1 MNDSIDTQSGFSD
14 YLRSTN
20 VGSSGKASSYF
31 RALELLEQM
40 LRIAPLGFED
50 CRNIWAVDSI
60 ERLIGLK
67 KRVLKEQK
75 RKSGSPWVR
84 KGIPASYLRDGFCS
98 AALTQ
103 LIEFLTQTKY
113 SRKFF
118 RILNECPDDVSAV
131 AKTHKIKPVIPEGF
145 VHDPK
150 SKDGK
155 ERLQTIKARIGQKT
169 FREVILSI
177 YENRCCLTGIDVPEV
192 NRASHIIGWAERA
205 DTRMD
210 PRNGLCLSATY
221 DAAFDGKLITFDD
234 DYRLVLSKVIRDRM
248 PTETLRTHFLGK
260 EGQRIQMPTR
270 LEPLKDYLEHHRKG
284 GDF

>member
-1 MNDSIDTQSGFSD
+1 
-14 YLRSTN
+14 
-20 VGSSGKASSYF
+20 
-31 RALELLEQM
+31 M
-40 LRIAPLGFED
+40 LRLAPLGFED
-50 CRNIWAVDSI
+50 CRNLWAVDSI
-60 ERLIGLK
+60 ERLIELK
-67 KRVLKEQK
+67 ERVLKEQK
-75 RKSGSPWVR
+75 IKSNSPWVR

-103 LIEFLTQTKY
+103 LIEFLTQKKY

-118 RILNECPDDVSAV
+118 RVLNECPDDVSAV
-131 AKTHKIKPVIPEGF
+131 AKTLKIKPLIPEAF
-145 VHDPK
+145 VHDPT

-169 FREVILSI
+169 FREVVLAI
-177 YENRCCLTGIDVPEV
+177 YQNRCCLTGIDVPEV

-234 DYRLVLSKVIRDRM
+234 DYRLVLSKTIRDRI
-248 PTETLRTHFLGK
+248 PSETLQIHFLSK
-260 EGQRIQMPTR
+260 EGHRIETPKRFQ
-270 LEPLKDYLEHHRKG
+270 PLKDYLEHHRKG

>member
-1 MNDSIDTQSGFSD
+1 
-14 YLRSTN
+14 
-20 VGSSGKASSYF
+20 
-31 RALELLEQM
+31 
-40 LRIAPLGFED
+40 
-50 CRNIWAVDSI
+50 VDSI
-60 ERLIGLK
+60 ERLIELK
-67 KRVLKEQK
+67 KCVLKEQK

-84 KGIPASYLRDGFCS
+84 KEIPASYLRDGFCS

-113 SRKFF
+113 SRKFL
-118 RILNECPDDVSAV
+118 RILNECPDDVAAV
-131 AKTHKIKPVIPEGF
+131 AKTLKIKPVIPEGF

-155 ERLQTIKARIGQKT
+155 ERLQAIKARIGQKT
-169 FREVILSI
+169 FREVILAI
-177 YENRCCLTGIDVPEV
+177 YQNRCCLTGIDLPEV

-234 DYRLVLSKVIRDRM
+234 DYRLVLSKAIRDRI
-248 PTETLRTHFLGK
+248 PNETLRTHFLGK
-260 EGQRIQMPTR
+260 EGQRIEVPTR
-270 LEPLKDYLEHHRKG
+270 LQPLKDYLEHHRNG